1 MRLSPKRL
9 KELKEDIL
17 AQEKSPKELAKEYGV
32 DYTTIFYHR
41 RNLGISGKKIKS
53 LKSVLSKPVKR
64 RSVEFIDMPMVSSS
78 SPRVMVLVCDVSQVR
93 SLVGELWK

>member
-9 KELKEDIL
+9 KELKEEIL
-17 AQEKSPKELAKEYGV
+17 AQEKSLRGLAREYGV
-32 DYTTIFYHR
+32 DYSTVVYHR

-53 LKSVLSKPVKR
+53 LKASLSKPVKR
-64 RSVEFIDMPMVSSS
+64 RSLEFIDMPMVSSS
-78 SPRVMVLVCDVSQVR
+78 SPRVMVLICDVSQVR